1 MHRKSG
7 QKSISKFPD
16 FNNNTELKC
25 RGRINCRSR
34 LGIRNSVRM
43 EIQQILMD
51 RFRCDGRLD
60 AENTACHRDFSK

>member
-34 LGIRNSVRM
+34 LGARNLIRE
-43 EIQQILMD
+43 EIQHILTD
-51 RFRCDGRLD
+51 RFKGDSRPDPECP
-60 AENTACHRDFSK
+60 ASHTDFS

>member
-51 RFRCDGRLD
+51 RFRCNGKPDPEHP
-60 AENTACHRDFSK
+60 AWHRDLSK